1 MSDALQRLIDA
12 VEAGDRPH
20 ELTKEVFGHDSLNMM
35 HAMCALNPKH
45 PDLNCAISLAQ
56 SLLPG
61 WNWLVRSEGGI
72 AFANVMTD
80 DFLAESDLCTA
91 EGETLYKGK
100 LLAGASSPVTS
111 STPARALILAILRAY
126 QQVQQ

>member
-45 PDLNCAISLAQ
+45 PDLNCALHLMGD
-56 SLLPG
+56 LLPG
-61 WNWLVRSEGGI
+61 AIWLVGGG
-72 AFANVMTD
+72 D
-80 DFLAESDLCTA
+80 QP
-91 EGETLYKGK
+91 GK
-100 LLAGASSPVTS
+100 FSAAVRWNGRPYEGASTD
-111 STPARALILAILRAY
+111 PARAMTLAILRAY
-126 QQVQQ
+126 QQVQP